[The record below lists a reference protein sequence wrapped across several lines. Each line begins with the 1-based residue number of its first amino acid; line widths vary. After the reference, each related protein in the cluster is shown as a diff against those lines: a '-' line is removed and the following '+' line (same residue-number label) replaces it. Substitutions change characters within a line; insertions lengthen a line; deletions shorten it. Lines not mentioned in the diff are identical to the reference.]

1 MIRLNPASAAKRRT
15 TRRVG
20 HDISDLLGESPRNGT
35 ASKTASTTPVAD
47 RLFEELLGDNASA
60 IGSTNDVA
68 GGEREDDESSN
79 MSSIF
84 SGLLDKYKR
93 DRKTNGS
100 NENAPQDYLGRITEG
115 QQHDDQ
121 IVETDPEEARNE
133 TIGEPL
139 KHHEKQPHLSSEQQL
154 QQRRLQLLLKK
165 SDENNN
171 KQQKQAQQQDQDQE
185 NEEDTLLTKPREISF
200 DPQQDDVST
209 LFDVGGVSTLNN
221 RDGVESYMGTYAKQR
236 QNRRKGGG
244 VGFFGGFGARGRKR
258 DVENPQGRAASSYQS
273 ESQGVDSIL
282 EDIGVRSSAKSD
294 FTEDNDSGDDKGHHS
309 KRHFRSLARRVKQDA
324 AHEQNL
330 VKRVM
335 KASSTTT
342 LVLMV
347 IIMYVLLQ
355 IPTVQKNDKLAMKKL
370 KHGLMDRYEK
380 FQNGGNYDDGNGEGH
395 VLRRRGTYEGG
406 NDFNH
411 QEREMHADR
420 GLDGSVRSGSKQ
432 SNIIRFDLSRGKKDR
447 LGSVDDM
454 AMLSKRD
461 SGKHPNKPVPDEF
474 DDKKAALLS
483 PPQNVMEEKSVDV
496 DKLNDIDPIKFDPD
510 DSIPSKYRA
519 FASLNTPYVRGRDTP
534 FFWHIPRSGGVIVK
548 TLMSHC
554 LRMTLAA
561 EVGEL
566 EGHDQDEELKVVSLF
581 DHNYTNVNVA
591 TAEGIS
597 RALSLGLVPSH
608 LADVIVSAQVD
619 KIPSLF
625 TSNEH
630 ARAFVLLRN
639 PVDRA
644 ASMFYFLKSMGN
656 ERLKNMTVYDYAK
669 SDMIENNWMVRILS
683 DAMTGSIDA
692 VNLETAQLVLKKKFI
707 VGILENKRGSFA
719 RFDHYFKWKE
729 NPYYEKEFGCI
740 KQIMDEKYTPK
751 HPMRQGDLSWNLL
764 FEQNRFDMQ
773 LYEYA
778 KELFKEQSSYIFGL

>member
-1 MIRLNPASAAKRRT
+1 M
-15 TRRVG
+15 
-20 HDISDLLGESPRNGT
+20 
-35 ASKTASTTPVAD
+35 AD
-47 RLFEELLGDNASA
+47 RLCEELLGDNASA
-60 IGSTNDVA
+60 IGSTNDAA

-93 DRKTNGS
+93 DRKPKES
-100 NENAPQDYLGRITEG
+100 NEHARGDLGRIPEG
-115 QQHDDQ
+115 QPHVDQ
-121 IVETDPEEARNE
+121 VVETDPEKARNE
-133 TIGEPL
+133 TMDEPL
-139 KHHEKQPHLSSEQQL
+139 NHHEKKPHQSSEQQL
-154 QQRRLQLLLKK
+154 QQRRLQLLLNK
-165 SDENNN
+165 SDDNDT
-171 KQQKQAQQQDQDQE
+171 KHQVQE
-185 NEEDTLLTKPREISF
+185 EEEEEYNEEDTLLTKPREISF

-236 QNRRKGGG
+236 QNRRKTGG
-244 VGFFGGFGARGRKR
+244 VGFFGGFGARGRKHH
-258 DVENPQGRAASSYQS
+258 VENPHGRAASSHQS
-273 ESQGVDSIL
+273 QSQGVDSIL

-294 FTEDNDSGDDKGHHS
+294 FTDDNDSGDDKGHHS
-309 KRHFRSLARRVKQDA
+309 KRHFRSLARRVKKDA
-324 AHEQNL
+324 PHENNF
-330 VKRVM
+330 VKRLM

-380 FQNGGNYDDGNGEGH
+380 FQNGGNYDDGRGDGH
-395 VLRRRGTYEGG
+395 VLRRRGMYEGG
-406 NDFNH
+406 KDFNH
-411 QEREMHADR
+411 QEGERRADR
-420 GLDGSVRSGSKQ
+420 GLDGSVHSGSKQ
-432 SNIIRFDLSRGKKDR
+432 SNNIRFDQWKGKQDR
-447 LGSVDDM
+447 LDSVDDM
-454 AMLSKRD
+454 TMLAKRE
-461 SGKHPNKPVPDEF
+461 SGKHPKNPIPDEY

-483 PPQNVMEEKSVDV
+483 PPQHMMEEKSVVV

-566 EGHDQDEELKVVSLF
+566 EGHDQDEVSFYCNGFHLSYPYPQYSFSCSHNFCPWRIFQELKVVSLF

-591 TAEGIS
+591 TVEGIS

-608 LADVIVSAQVD
+608 LADAIVSAQVD

-669 SDMIENNWMVRILS
+669 SDMIENNWM
-683 DAMTGSIDA
+683 GESI
-692 VNLETAQLVLKKKFI
+692 
-707 VGILENKRGSFA
+707 
-719 RFDHYFKWKE
+719 
-729 NPYYEKEFGCI
+729 
-740 KQIMDEKYTPK
+740 
-751 HPMRQGDLSWNLL
+751 
-764 FEQNRFDMQ
+764 
-773 LYEYA
+773 
-778 KELFKEQSSYIFGL
+778 